1 MNQYAF
7 SEVSPDKNECIY
19 LICLEVYPGGLY
31 SKEDVC
37 HEIEMF
43 HFGSRTLK

>member
-19 LICLEVYPGGLY
+19 FICLEVYPGGLY
-31 SKEDVC
+31 LKEDVC